1 MLLLSCDPTVNTP
14 CQQWPGV
21 FFVLVAPIG
30 QGLSAIQQRKTL
42 NGANPF
48 PPTSAVYT
56 LSSVGQEV
64 IPNFLKIYGGRCDYH
79 EGGGVVAVKYYRSAE
94 NGWGIVFI

>member
-1 MLLLSCDPTVNTP
+1 MSNL
-14 CQQWPGV
+14 
-21 FFVLVAPIG
+21 
-30 QGLSAIQQRKTL
+30 
-42 NGANPF
+42 
-48 PPTSAVYT
+48 
-56 LSSVGQEV
+56 GQEV